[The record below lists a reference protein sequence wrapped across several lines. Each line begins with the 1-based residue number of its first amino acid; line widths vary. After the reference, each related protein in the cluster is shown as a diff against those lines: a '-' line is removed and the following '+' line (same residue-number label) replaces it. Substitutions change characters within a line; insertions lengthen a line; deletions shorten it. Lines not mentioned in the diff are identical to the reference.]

1 MGHTAV
7 MAMSG
12 ILPELPACEDAYKK
26 VKKGLI
32 RAAIYG
38 FNDKR
43 TSIVVK
49 NEIAKSPDFS
59 ADWDVFMEQLPAK
72 DVMYAVYDFE
82 YYDTQSGYSDGE
94 SAPVKSKM

>member
-1 MGHTAV
+1 
-7 MAMSG
+7 MSG
-12 ILPELPACEDAYKK
+12 ILPDPECEEAYKK
-26 VKKGLI
+26 VKKGKL

-43 TSIVVK
+43 NAIVCK
-49 NEIAKSPDFS
+49 NELEKTPDFS

-82 YYDTQSGYSDGE
+82 YNDFQSGYHDGD
-94 SAPVKSKM
+94 SVPVKSKMIIIQW